1 MEKANEKLFYQQQM
15 PALLKQIA
23 RLADAMENQ
32 NKINEK
38 LLILEKKKLMISN
51 NVSESVTPKTKQNGK
66 ETV

>member
-15 PALLKQIA
+15 PALLKQIG